1 MKSRQRTRIALAS
14 CLVFGSLLLAQAF
27 TQPLTR
33 VGLAN
38 DRIARIDDFSPSSP
52 NQNLEATLQTLRDEY
67 ARIVAKFN
75 ALRFECK
82 SNMRIR
88 VNEAIAEAV
97 KWKHSVD
104 VLGLLEEIDAS
115 DLSESEKQLIIRE
128 RFIAQGLTGEAL
140 EARVRSFNL
149 NNLGN
154 ISASESQLIRV
165 KRMRQRGM
173 SEQQIADA
181 LRADD
186 AIRRELRPM
195 YDNLDRLIWD
205 SLRNAYE
212 KAYQCC
218 LCSAQDFWP
227 SMMASLFQELSQI
240 DEAAAV
246 KIGSVEKNLECARA
260 VQQKISGGAG
270 WRGTITY
277 ISKTEYKFQGEKANN
292 ISYVNE
298 HSQYEATLQVDGRV
312 DQYGKP
318 LAKVNAT
325 ADETKINGGRGTTG
339 CYRISE
345 QKYEVAG
352 SANDDN
358 SNVTISVNSRS
369 GEYNIT
375 YSLIEV
381 KGRGEHHVSSK
392 VGGTCNNPFNKPVD
406 NSDPLEDYPIESGPE
421 VEISGTV
428 LPEDSDQLVGSK
440 TVKVPARNGERI
452 ITVTWNLL
460 YCKK

>member
-1 MKSRQRTRIALAS
+1 MKRRTRIALAS
-14 CLVFGSLLLAQAF
+14 CLVFGSLLLAQVF
-27 TQPLTR
+27 TQPL
-33 VGLAN
+33 AN
-38 DRIARIDDFSPSSP
+38 DRMARIDNSSPNSP

-115 DLSESEKQLIIRE
+115 DLSESEKELIVRE
-128 RFIAQGLTGEAL
+128 RFAAQGLTGEAL

-173 SEQQIADA
+173 TEQQIADA

-227 SMMASLFQELSQI
+227 SMMASLFQEMSQI
-240 DEAAAV
+240 DEGAAV

-260 VQQKISGGAG
+260 VQQKTSGGAG

-277 ISKTEYKFQGEKANN
+277 TSKTEYKFQGQKANN

-298 HSQYEATLQVDGRV
+298 HSQYEATFQVDGRV
-312 DQYGKP
+312 NQYGKP
-318 LAKVNAT
+318 LAKANAT

-345 QKYEVAG
+345 QKYAVAG

-358 SNVTISVNSRS
+358 SNVTISLNSQS
-369 GEYNIT
+369 GQYNIT

-406 NSDPLEDYPIESGPE
+406 SSDPLEDYPIESGPE

-428 LPEDSDQLVGSK
+428 SPEDSDQLVGSK

-452 ITVTWNLL
+452 ITVSWNLL